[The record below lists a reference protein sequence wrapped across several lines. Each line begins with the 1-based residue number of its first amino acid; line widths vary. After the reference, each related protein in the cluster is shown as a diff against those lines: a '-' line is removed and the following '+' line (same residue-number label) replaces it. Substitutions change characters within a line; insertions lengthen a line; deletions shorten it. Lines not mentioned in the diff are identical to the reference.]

1 MMWKELIVGKQVSY
15 DWYPDSINILAKPR
29 LIEGIIVDATLNNSN
44 SAQLKILNS
53 SGGLITLFHFE
64 VKENFIELLYGD
76 NRRQSEIAYDGFRHK
91 FPLIPPLVGDYLN
104 PTFGCKRFPTTRIT
118 DVQGQKLR
126 FENNFVWFSLKDINI
141 PRIPYSERLTF

>member
-76 NRRQSEIAYDGFRHK
+76 NRRQSRTVYYGYKHK

-104 PTFGCKRFPTTRIT
+104 PTFGCKRFPITRIT